1 MAVAMAVLMVLMA
14 VAFCRLMVV
23 VMAVL
28 MRLMAVAFCQLMA
41 MLMTMVFCRLMTM
54 AVPMI
59 PMAMT
64 MSVSISVPVLISILL
79 QMDIKVVSVNS
90 AFQLSPEMEM
100 IPADAHTLQCPLQPG
115 AVGSQ
120 IEEGSYGHIAADSR
134 IAFQV

>member
-1 MAVAMAVLMVLMA
+1 MAVAMAVLMVLI
-14 VAFCRLMVV
+14 
-23 VMAVL
+23 
-28 MRLMAVAFCQLMA
+28 
-41 MLMTMVFCRLMTM
+41 TMVFRRLMTM

-79 QMDIKVVSVNS
+79 QMDVKVVSVNS
-90 AFQLSPEMEM
+90 AFQLSSEVEM

-120 IEEGSYGHIAADSR
+120 IEEGSYGHIAADSG

>member
-1 MAVAMAVLMVLMA
+1 MAVLMVLMA
-14 VAFCRLMVV
+14 MV
-23 VMAVL
+23 
-28 MRLMAVAFCQLMA
+28 FCQLMA
-41 MLMTMVFCRLMTM
+41 VLMVLITMVFRRLMTM

-59 PMAMT
+59 PMA

-79 QMDIKVVSVNS
+79 QMDVKVVSVNS
-90 AFQLSPEMEM
+90 AFQLSSEVEM

-120 IEEGSYGHIAADSR
+120 IEEGSYGHISADSG